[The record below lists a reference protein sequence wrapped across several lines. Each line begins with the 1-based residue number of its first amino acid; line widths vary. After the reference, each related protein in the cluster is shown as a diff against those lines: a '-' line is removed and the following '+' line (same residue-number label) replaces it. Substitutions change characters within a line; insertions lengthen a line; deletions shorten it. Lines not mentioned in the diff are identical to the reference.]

1 MNKIKNS
8 VQIYIMDKEQE
19 KIIQKNWISY
29 GQNQMSIFVY
39 VSIKVNAMVNIK
51 PLHAVTKGNTGLFL
65 ITLNYFLYIQNDKS
79 ISIILTFLVVW
90 GGGFLASDWYY
101 QWNVIKVAAYCIL
114 GVNVFKL

>member
-1 MNKIKNS
+1 
-8 VQIYIMDKEQE
+8 
-19 KIIQKNWISY
+19 
-29 GQNQMSIFVY
+29 MSIFVY

-90 GGGFLASDWYY
+90 GGGDSWHQIDITNEMSL
-101 QWNVIKVAAYCIL
+101 
-114 GVNVFKL
+114 KLQHIVY